1 MSEVVEAIN
10 SLSDKVASPNI
21 SDWMMVGITIVY
33 VIATALIC
41 WFNYRSSDAA
51 RKQLA
56 ETQKQ
61 LNESQIQQRQNAGIQ
76 LYSIRKTFL
85 KQFSEKKYNEIFW
98 DASIL
103 FSEKTSDQVT
113 RTGTIY
119 ESYKRA
125 QEDLELY
132 IDRMKQDDP
141 DLYKQYSQTNNEDEL
156 KELCKNYSPIVTDG
170 LDDTPRML
178 LYSTIVERIAELYH
192 EHSAMHIKTFF
203 SIKQEIKESI
213 QYGGQED
220 AES

>member
-1 MSEVVEAIN
+1 M
-10 SLSDKVASPNI
+10 
-21 SDWMMVGITIVY
+21 
-33 VIATALIC
+33 
-41 WFNYRSSDAA
+41 
-51 RKQLA
+51 
-56 ETQKQ
+56 
-61 LNESQIQQRQNAGIQ
+61 
-76 LYSIRKTFL
+76 
-85 KQFSEKKYNEIFW
+85 
-98 DASIL
+98 
-103 FSEKTSDQVT
+103 T

-141 DLYKQYSQTNNEDEL
+141 DLYEQYSQTNNEDEL